1 MKAHTRMLGKDSSW
15 FNNPKYGE
23 HKNKLRREGN
33 RFELH
38 KKRMKEDL
46 GYRTE
51 VKLRQY
57 IRESIK
63 RQSAR
68 KQSKFKK
75 LLGIEIDQFIKH
87 IESQFTI
94 EMSWDNRGYET
105 WHIDHIRPC
114 ESFDLSDKEQQLVC
128 FNYRNQQPLSA
139 KENLKK
145 RDIYIPPRMKKN
157 G

>member
-1 MKAHTRMLGKDSSW
+1 
-15 FNNPKYGE
+15 
-23 HKNKLRREGN
+23 
-33 RFELH
+33 
-38 KKRMKEDL
+38 MKENL
-46 GYRTE
+46 RYRTE

-114 ESFDLSDKEQQLVC
+114 ESFDLSDKAQQVVC

-145 RDIYIPPRMKKN
+145 NDICTAEDEKN

>member
-1 MKAHTRMLGKDSSW
+1 MLACWVKFSSW
-15 FNNPKYGE
+15 FNDPKYGE

-51 VKLRQY
+51 VKLRHY

-87 IESQFTI
+87 IES
-94 EMSWDNRGYET
+94 
-105 WHIDHIRPC
+105 
-114 ESFDLSDKEQQLVC
+114 
-128 FNYRNQQPLSA
+128 
-139 KENLKK
+139 
-145 RDIYIPPRMKKN
+145 
-157 G
+157 

>member
-1 MKAHTRMLGKDSSW
+1 MKTHVHMLGKNSSQ
-15 FNNPKYGE
+15 FNDPKFGE
-23 HKNKLRREGN
+23 EYRNKLRREGN
-33 RFELH
+33 RLELH

-105 WHIDHIRPC
+105 WHID
-114 ESFDLSDKEQQLVC
+114 
-128 FNYRNQQPLSA
+128 
-139 KENLKK
+139 
-145 RDIYIPPRMKKN
+145 
-157 G
+157 

>member
-1 MKAHTRMLGKDSSW
+1 MKYL
-15 FNNPKYGE
+15 
-23 HKNKLRREGN
+23 
-33 RFELH
+33 
-38 KKRMKEDL
+38 
-46 GYRTE
+46 
-51 VKLRQY
+51 
-57 IRESIK
+57 K

-68 KQSKFKK
+68 KHSKFKK

-145 RDIYIPPRMKKN
+145 KNIYNAEDEKKWVEHMRKS
-157 G
+157 GYEGELFTLYLYH

>member
-1 MKAHTRMLGKDSSW
+1 MLGKDCSW
-15 FNNPKYGE
+15 FKDPEYVE
-23 HKNKLRREGN
+23 HKSKLRREGN

-63 RQSAR
+63 RQSSR

-114 ESFDLSDKEQQLVC
+114 ESFDL
-128 FNYRNQQPLSA
+128 
-139 KENLKK
+139 
-145 RDIYIPPRMKKN
+145 
-157 G
+157 

>member
-1 MKAHTRMLGKDSSW
+1 MKTHAHMLGKDSSQ
-15 FNNPKYGE
+15 FNNPKYVE

-63 RQSAR
+63 RQSA
-68 KQSKFKK
+68 
-75 LLGIEIDQFIKH
+75 
-87 IESQFTI
+87 
-94 EMSWDNRGYET
+94 N
-105 WHIDHIRPC
+105 
-114 ESFDLSDKEQQLVC
+114 
-128 FNYRNQQPLSA
+128 N
-139 KENLKK
+139 
-145 RDIYIPPRMKKN
+145 
-157 G
+157 

>member
-1 MKAHTRMLGKDSSW
+1 
-15 FNNPKYGE
+15 
-23 HKNKLRREGN
+23 
-33 RFELH
+33 
-38 KKRMKEDL
+38 MKEDL

-68 KQSKFKK
+68 KQSKFKI

-87 IESQFTI
+87 LESQFTI

-145 RDIYIPPRMKKN
+145 KNIYTAKDEKKWIEHMRKS
-157 G
+157 GYEGELFSLY

>member
-1 MKAHTRMLGKDSSW
+1 MGT
-15 FNNPKYGE
+15 
-23 HKNKLRREGN
+23 
-33 RFELH
+33 
-38 KKRMKEDL
+38 
-46 GYRTE
+46 
-51 VKLRQY
+51 
-57 IRESIK
+57 
-63 RQSAR
+63 
-68 KQSKFKK
+68 
-75 LLGIEIDQFIKH
+75 EIDEFIKH

-145 RDIYIPPRMKKN
+145 RDIYTLKDEKKWVEHMRKS
-157 G
+157 GYEGELFTLY

>member
-1 MKAHTRMLGKDSSW
+1 
-15 FNNPKYGE
+15 
-23 HKNKLRREGN
+23 
-33 RFELH
+33 
-38 KKRMKEDL
+38 MKEDL
-46 GYRTE
+46 GYRNE

-68 KQSKFKK
+68 KQSKFEK

-139 KENLKK
+139 KKNLKK
-145 RDIYIPPRMKKN
+145 NDIYIPPRIKKN

>member
-1 MKAHTRMLGKDSSW
+1 MLACQVK
-15 FNNPKYGE
+15 FLFVNNPKYGEEYRNILKE

-33 RFELH
+33 RLKLH

-75 LLGIEIDQFIKH
+75 LLVI
-87 IESQFTI
+87 
-94 EMSWDNRGYET
+94 N
-105 WHIDHIRPC
+105 
-114 ESFDLSDKEQQLVC
+114 
-128 FNYRNQQPLSA
+128 
-139 KENLKK
+139 
-145 RDIYIPPRMKKN
+145 
-157 G
+157 